1 MLNTS
6 GYVSSTSPGQRLV
19 EDAIFAAGQTVS
31 FCNCLIIFIRFLL
44 LMVVAGFKRS
54 RPDRPRLFV
63 TSGTRFDVFL
73 AVFNGAVVLS
83 TILTAFV
90 S

>member
-6 GYVSSTSPGQRLV
+6 GNVSSTSPGQRLV

-54 RPDRPRLFV
+54 RPDRPRLVV
-63 TSGTRFDVFL
+63 TSGVPVHVSTCFSQYL
-73 AVFNGAVVLS
+73 MGPWCYQLS
-83 TILTAFV
+83 
-90 S
+90 